1 MSASTQDT
9 LALISSGRL
18 ATSIT
23 IVALRAQAPIML
35 VQISSMSSSQTPAVS
50 DSEQTGRVIMT
61 GRDASQGQSLL

>member
-1 MSASTQDT
+1 MSASIQDT

-18 ATSIT
+18 ATS